1 MPMRFNEILNKLPFA
16 KPFLFVD
23 ELFHVDE
30 NGASGS
36 FTFHKEMDFFK
47 GHFVNEPIVPGSIL
61 TETMA
66 QIGGA
71 CLGIY
76 LILNDNEHNDKVY
89 VATSYHVDFYL
100 PVFPDEKI
108 MVSSEK
114 IYARFGKLKYNAV
127 AKNLSGEIVAKGVFS
142 GMLKS

>member
-1 MPMRFNEILNKLPFA
+1 MRFNEILNRLPFA

-23 ELFHVDE
+23 EIHHVNDQ
-30 NGASGS
+30 GASGS
-36 FTFHKEMDFFK
+36 FTFHKEMEFFK

-76 LILNDNEHNDKVY
+76 LILNDRENDGKVY
-89 VATSYHVDFYL
+89 VATSYAVDFYL
-100 PVFPDEKI
+100 PVFPDER
-108 MVSSEK
+108 VTVTSEK
-114 IYARFGKLKYNAV
+114 IYARFGKLKYNAI
-127 AKNLSGEIVAKGVFS
+127 AKNMNNEIVAQGVFS